1 MESSCAKAPHFIA
14 FTIFGSD
21 LFRDCPR
28 VYLRLQDLSMGYF
41 TFLGGYLIKSN
52 FCDVEAVNIKQF
64 AKFKKYDTNEV
75 SR

>member
-1 MESSCAKAPHFIA
+1 
-14 FTIFGSD
+14 
-21 LFRDCPR
+21 
-28 VYLRLQDLSMGYF
+28 LSMGHF
-41 TFLGGYLIKSN
+41 TFLGGYLIESN